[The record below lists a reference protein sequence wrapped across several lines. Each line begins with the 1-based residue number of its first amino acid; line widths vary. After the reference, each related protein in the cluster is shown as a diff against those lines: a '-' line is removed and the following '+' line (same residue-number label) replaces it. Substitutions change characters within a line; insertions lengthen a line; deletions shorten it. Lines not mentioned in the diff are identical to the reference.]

1 MDMKTIFPS
10 MAARGLVAILLVF
23 GPAGPVGADDLLK
36 IEGSI
41 RPRRLA
47 PEQEGRVVLK
57 LSIPPNIRVIPQPYF
72 IIEFTSVPEIA
83 FPKTFFTASDL
94 EMEVKEDEDVRH
106 LALAVPVEIP
116 FKVLPEARRGS
127 HVLEGR
133 IRYFALSTG
142 EGWCLKTAS
151 KFSIPFVTT
160 SPPAAKK

>member
-1 MDMKTIFPS
+1 MKTLLPAPS
-10 MAARGLVAILLVF
+10 ARALAAVF
-23 GPAGPVGADDLLK
+23 FAFALSIPLGGDDLLK
-36 IEGSI
+36 VEGSI

-57 LSIPPNIRVIPQPYF
+57 LSIPPDILIIPQPYF

-94 EMEVKEDEDVRH
+94 EMEVREEEGGLSLVIS
-106 LALAVPVEIP
+106 VPIEIP
-116 FKVLPEARRGS
+116 FRVLPAARRGS

-133 IRYFALSTG
+133 IRYFALSTT
-142 EGWCLKTAS
+142 EGWFLKTAS

-160 SPPAAKK
+160 SPPPGKK

>member
-1 MDMKTIFPS
+1 MKTSFFS
-10 MAARGLVAILLVF
+10 AAACGLAAVVCAFVL
-23 GPAGPVGADDLLK
+23 AGPVEADDLLK
-36 IEGSI
+36 IDGSI

-47 PEQEGRVVLK
+47 QEQEGLVVLK
-57 LSIPPNIRVIPQPYF
+57 LSIPSDIRVIPHPYF

-94 EMEVKEDEDVRH
+94 EMEIREDEEVRY
-106 LALAVPVEIP
+106 LVFEAPVEIP
-116 FKVLPEARRGS
+116 FKVQPDARRGS

-142 EGWCLKTAS
+142 EGWVLKTSS

-160 SPPAAKK
+160 ASSAAKK